1 MEQRLA
7 TLHLM
12 MRKIMTIIF
21 EIENIKME
29 KSQRTVVKIITN
41 NFMKGNDIVQQKTIR
56 FLKRKSTGFNQ
67 LLEDCMNIGT
77 NDALKSIVNLDEC
90 SDGVYEVVLNDWITD
105 WETGMIEDRNWKL
118 IPYID
123 KG

>member
-1 MEQRLA
+1 MN
-7 TLHLM
+7 
-12 MRKIMTIIF
+12 IIF
-21 EIENIKME
+21 EIENIKM
-29 KSQRTVVKIITN
+29 KNSQRTVVKIITN

-105 WETGMIEDRNWKL
+105 WETGMIEDWNWKL

-123 KG
+123 NG